1 MMVLAGAVA
10 ASCAASLAVTAGP
23 AVGAVAQAGGWG
35 KAIEV
40 PGLARLSAGFGGVLA
55 DVSCSSP
62 GNCAAG
68 GTYTTDASGHSQ
80 AFVVS
85 EKNGT
90 WSKAIEVPGLG
101 ALNTG
106 DEADLLWLSCG
117 SAGNCAAGGD
127 YSGTGGSLAFVVS
140 EKNGT
145 WGKAM
150 QVPGLAALNGATG
163 GSSVN
168 SVSCASAG
176 NCTAGG
182 IYSTTGYGQVFVVSE
197 KNGTWGKAMQVPGL
211 AALNGATG
219 GSSVNSVSCASA
231 GNCTAGGIYSTTG
244 YGQVFVV
251 SEKNGTWGKAMQV
264 PGLAA
269 LDAGSPVG
277 VSSVSCASAGNCAV
291 AGTYGVSPGVAFV
304 VSQKNGWW
312 GKAIEVPG
320 SAALGG
326 VTLASVSCG
335 SAGNCTAAGYLGDR
349 YSLANLGPLA
359 VSEKNGTWSKAI
371 PIPGTTASARNGAAS
386 VSCAS
391 AGNCAAG
398 GDYAPSIEGPYQAFV
413 VSQKNGMWGKAIEV
427 PGSAALNVGGS
438 ADVVSVSCG
447 SAGNCVAG
455 GYYQDGA
462 DHQQAFVVSEN
473 NGSWGRAIEVPGSGA
488 LNTGG
493 GANVVSASCTAA
505 GYCAAGGE
513 YSVVSGNEQPFLV
526 SRT

>member
-211 AALNGATG
+211 AAL
-219 GSSVNSVSCASA
+219 
-231 GNCTAGGIYSTTG
+231 
-244 YGQVFVV
+244 
-251 SEKNGTWGKAMQV
+251 
-264 PGLAA
+264 
-269 LDAGSPVG
+269 DAGSPVG

-304 VSQKNGWW
+304 VSQKNGSW